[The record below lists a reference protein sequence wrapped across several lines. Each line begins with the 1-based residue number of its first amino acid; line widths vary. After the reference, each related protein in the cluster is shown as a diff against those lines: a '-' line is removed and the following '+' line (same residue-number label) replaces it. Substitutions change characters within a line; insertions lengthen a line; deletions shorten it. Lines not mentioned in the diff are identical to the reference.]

1 MSKNTIKLTEAELYS
16 MIEEATK
23 QTLNELSP
31 QYIAGAYKTAA
42 DQAYASTSPMETMK
56 KKEQA
61 ERFRRAAR
69 DKYNSNYG
77 VMDDNASHTMQD
89 LYYSPYTKQASVTTW
104 TADRRNNTHQL
115 NHYDSDTPT
124 GQMEHGRSTDGG
136 MWTKNTKLANRAVR
150 GEKAITKA
158 LDDLNN
164 SKEPTMESV
173 KLSENDLNRL
183 VVESI
188 NDVLAQLNE
197 GAGWDTLK
205 DLSST
210 FDGTEDLNM
219 KGHWG
224 ELKDIVDGTPD
235 QRKYETSKMLRK
247 TANFDKKRAN
257 TPEEK
262 AKFANKSKEYA
273 FDELNSQPGLRG
285 KMKRGAVVAGAYG
298 AAAAK
303 KLGNKL
309 RRK

>member
-1 MSKNTIKLTEAELYS
+1 MAKKTIRLTESELYS
-16 MIEEATK
+16 MIEGITK

-31 QYIAGAYKTAA
+31 QYIAGAYKTAS
-42 DQAYASTSPMETMK
+42 DQAYASQSPIETMK

-69 DKYNSNYG
+69 DKYNANYG
-77 VMDDNASHTMQD
+77 VMDDKASHTMQD
-89 LYYSPYTKQASVTTW
+89 LYYSPYTKNASVTTW
-104 TADRRNNTHQL
+104 TADRTNNTHQL
-115 NHYDSDTPT
+115 NRYDSDTPT
-124 GQMEHGRSTDGG
+124 GEMERGRSTDGG
-136 MWTKNTKLANRAVR
+136 MWTKNTGLSNRAAR

-158 LDDLNN
+158 LNDLNS
-164 SKEPTMESV
+164 SKEPAMESV
-173 KLSENDLNRL
+173 KLSENDLKRL
-183 VVESI
+183 VAESI
-188 NDVLAQLNE
+188 NDVLSQLNE

-210 FDGTEDLNM
+210 IDGTEDLTM
-219 KGHWG
+219 KGDWG
-224 ELKDIVDGTPD
+224 EVKDIINGTPD